1 MTSTRLLSEKEHM
14 YTINHTN
21 CASD

>member
-1 MTSTRLLSEKEHM
+1 MTSTRSLSEKEHM